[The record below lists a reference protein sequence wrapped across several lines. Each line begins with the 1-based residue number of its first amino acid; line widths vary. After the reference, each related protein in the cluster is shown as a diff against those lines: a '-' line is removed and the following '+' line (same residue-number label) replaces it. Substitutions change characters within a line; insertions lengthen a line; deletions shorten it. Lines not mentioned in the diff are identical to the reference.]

1 MYYAMYVVIGVA
13 VVPVIDLKTYMSPQ
27 VENKVG

>member
-1 MYYAMYVVIGVA
+1 MYYAMYAVIGVA
-13 VVPVIDLKTYMSPQ
+13 VVPGIDLKTYMSPQ